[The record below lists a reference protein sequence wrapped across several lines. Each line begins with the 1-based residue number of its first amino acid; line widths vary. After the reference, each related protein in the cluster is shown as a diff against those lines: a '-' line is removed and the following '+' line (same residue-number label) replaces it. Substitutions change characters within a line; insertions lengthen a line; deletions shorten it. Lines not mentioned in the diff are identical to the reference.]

1 MDSYRFFNFG
11 LVLFRSIQKSYYLN
25 QGERIGTCLGLE
37 IIQIDEVIVTSSE
50 NKRRRVVRS

>member
-11 LVLFRSIQKSYYLN
+11 LVVFHSIQILYYLN